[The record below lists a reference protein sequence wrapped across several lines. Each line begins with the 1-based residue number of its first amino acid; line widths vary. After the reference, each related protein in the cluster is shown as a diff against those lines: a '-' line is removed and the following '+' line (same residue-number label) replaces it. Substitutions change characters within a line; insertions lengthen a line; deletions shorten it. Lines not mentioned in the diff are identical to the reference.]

1 MADQQETLDTLEAAM
16 IALAQK
22 AGAENSSAYAEQF
35 ARAAAQIAEARAW
48 YKSPAQPH
56 GGSSQVSVKS

>member
-16 IALAQK
+16 TELARK
-22 AGAENSSAYAEQF
+22 AGETNASGYAEQF